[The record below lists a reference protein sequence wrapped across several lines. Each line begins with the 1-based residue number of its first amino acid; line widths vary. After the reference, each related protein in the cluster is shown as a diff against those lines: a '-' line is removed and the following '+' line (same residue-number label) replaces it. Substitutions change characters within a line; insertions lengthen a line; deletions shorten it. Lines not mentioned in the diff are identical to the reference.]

1 MSFRQMVYLI
11 TVLEE
16 GSFTAAAQR
25 LGVSQPTLSHQIR
38 ALEREVGVPLL
49 ERAPGRVLPTPMGR
63 EYLPHAEAALRGARL
78 ARRAASG
85 GGEPV
90 LLRLGTMYSIALGIV
105 PPALRAWL
113 ASAPGAEV
121 EVSEFASSAALEA
134 HVASGAADLG
144 VGPLPAR
151 WDGPVHGLGEEDLV
165 LVLAEGDPLAAGG
178 RTVLDL
184 RETADRPWVLY
195 DERNALAPLAAQA
208 FARAGL
214 TPRAAVRTRHTAT
227 ALQLAAAGLGPALIP
242 ESVLEPGLP
251 VEVLRPDPPVRRT
264 LAAYF
269 SGEPAPAAA
278 GFLAVLLGG
287 ASGADPDVRRGPPA

>member
-1 MSFRQMVYLI
+1 MSFRQMVYLV
-11 TVLEE
+11 TVVEE

-63 EYLPHAEAALRGARL
+63 EYLPHAEAALRSARL
-78 ARRAASG
+78 ARRAAA
-85 GGEPV
+85 GERGPL

-113 ASAPGAEV
+113 AAEPGAEV
-121 EVSEFASSAALEA
+121 EVAEFASNTALED

-144 VGPLPAR
+144 VGPTPAR
-151 WDGPVHGLGEEDLV
+151 WAGPVHALGEEELLLV
-165 LVLAEGDPLAAGG
+165 LPEGDPLAADGG
-178 RTVLDL
+178 RVLDL
-184 RETADRPWVLY
+184 RAAADRPWVLY

-208 FARAGL
+208 FAQAGF

-251 VEVLRPDPPVRRT
+251 VAVLRPDPPVHRT
-264 LAAYF
+264 LAAYLAGDP
-269 SGEPAPAAA
+269 SPAAA

-287 ASGADPDVRRGPPA
+287 ALQLPGSPRS